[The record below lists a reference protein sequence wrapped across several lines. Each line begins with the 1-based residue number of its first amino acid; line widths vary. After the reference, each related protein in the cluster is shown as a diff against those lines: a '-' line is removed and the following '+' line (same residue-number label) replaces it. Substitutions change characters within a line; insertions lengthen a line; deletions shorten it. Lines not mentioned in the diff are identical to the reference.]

1 MVIPSSPGMAAVPAA
16 MPVAAAVPAA
26 MTLEAFEDR
35 LHGVLSEIDGAL
47 EERWGA
53 RWPLHPARPPRGAA
67 ANPQYDGLF
76 RVTAAFSAGF
86 GSKLG
91 PGYLFRVEMSTLAD
105 VPAVEREAIEAEA
118 AFLLREGLARA
129 FPGRDLRVDRD
140 GSVLKIHGDLSL
152 G

>member
-1 MVIPSSPGMAAVPAA
+1 MVA
-16 MPVAAAVPAA
+16 
-26 MTLEAFEDR
+26 LEAFEER

-53 RWPLHPARPPRGAA
+53 RWPLHPARPPRGSA

-86 GSKLG
+86 GSRLG
-91 PGYLFRVEMSTLAD
+91 PGYLFRVEMSTLAH
-105 VPAVEREAIEAEA
+105 VPAPEREAIEAEA
-118 AFLLREGLARA
+118 AALLREGLARA

-140 GSVLKIHGDLSL
+140 VAGYKIHGDLSL
-152 G
+152 A